1 MTSNSTSLDQVL
13 KPLDV
18 DINKIHALAKS
29 LCETFK
35 KLAKESTNQFLA
47 TPISE
52 EVLRPAK
59 ESKGRYLAID
69 M

>member
-1 MTSNSTSLDQVL
+1 MTSDSPITLFLQ
-13 KPLDV
+13 PLDV

-35 KLAKESTNQFLA
+35 KLAKESTNQFLQ

-52 EVLRPAK
+52 EVLRPEK
-59 ESKGRYLAID
+59 EKEGRYLAID

>member
-1 MTSNSTSLDQVL
+1 MTLNSTVLDQVL
-13 KPLDV
+13 APLDV
-18 DINKIHALAKS
+18 DINKIHALARS

-35 KLAKESTNQFLA
+35 TLAKESTNQFLP

-52 EVLRPAK
+52 EVLRPDL
-59 ESKGRYLAID
+59 EGKGRYLAID